1 MGLDEK
7 IVKKGTEEA
16 KRILEEAKLEA
27 KQTKLDIIA
36 EAKEDCEIKV
46 KNVKR
51 EIDKELKTKE
61 KMLQFERKQAELI
74 AKQSVIDKIFGT
86 VSERINDLKDEELFN
101 YVLSQIKNEKLT
113 GDEIMRTNKL
123 HYEKYLKALSTKK
136 SGKSVELDKIN
147 EVLKTNFKLSNEHI
161 DINNGFVLE
170 GKFFDLNFAIEE
182 VIDRLRDKYERK
194 IVKELFE

>member
-7 IVKKGTEEA
+7 IIKKGTEEA
-16 KRILEEAKLEA
+16 KRILDEAKLEA

-113 GDEIMRTNKL
+113 GDEISKHSCCLRF
-123 HYEKYLKALSTKK
+123 KYFLYATYP
-136 SGKSVELDKIN
+136 DK
-147 EVLKTNFKLSNEHI
+147 
-161 DINNGFVLE
+161 
-170 GKFFDLNFAIEE
+170 
-182 VIDRLRDKYERK
+182 
-194 IVKELFE
+194 